1 MSACPLRTLSHAFQM
16 PVSDNSIICRVV
28 ALSCE
33 QSEHALQAASN
44 GGIDPGI
51 IVPAQPGELSP
62 APSPSPLN
70 PLQKPN
76 PFNLGDLLKNILNA
90 PQKNESGFHLFE
102 AKSAD
107 GVDEQGNALP
117 GNRQKNQGRVGRL

>member
-1 MSACPLRTLSHAFQM
+1 MMC
-16 PVSDNSIICRVV
+16 
-28 ALSCE
+28 
-33 QSEHALQAASN
+33 ALQAASN

-62 APSPSPLN
+62 APAPSIPGI

-90 PQKNESGFHLFE
+90 PQKNESGLHLFQ